1 MICTE
6 FMRRGSLHTILKS
19 GNVLEPA
26 RNHAV
31 AIAVARGMSYL
42 HSRSP
47 PILHLDLKSPNILV
61 DEKWRVKIADFGL
74 ARMRQTTQVSA
85 KSEFHGTPEWMAP
98 EMLRAEDFDER
109 ADSYSFGVVLWELL
123 TARKPWMDLHPMQI
137 VAVVGYSERKLEL
150 PPEGVPA
157 ADHDFTI
164 LLSDLFRACAQK
176 DPTNRP
182 LFPAILDA
190 LETARKRVAADGA
203 SAAAAAA
210 PNPSERLGVQLEIL
224 DLAKD
229 RASG

>member
-1 MICTE
+1 M
-6 FMRRGSLHTILKS
+6 
-19 GNVLEPA
+19 
-26 RNHAV
+26 
-31 AIAVARGMSYL
+31 
-42 HSRSP
+42 
-47 PILHLDLKSPNILV
+47 
-61 DEKWRVKIADFGL
+61 KIADFGL
-74 ARMRQTTQVSA
+74 GARCAKTTQVSA

-123 TARKPWMDLHPMQI
+123 TARKTRGWICTRCKI